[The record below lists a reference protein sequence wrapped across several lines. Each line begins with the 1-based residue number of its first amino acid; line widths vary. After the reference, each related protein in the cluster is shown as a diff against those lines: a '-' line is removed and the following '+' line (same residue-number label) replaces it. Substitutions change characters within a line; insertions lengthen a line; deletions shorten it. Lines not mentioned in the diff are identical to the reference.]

1 MTDRIVEI
9 ERLASLDPIDYEVAR
24 GEAAGR
30 IGIRTR
36 VLDGLVKKKR
46 RELGLETASD
56 DVGQGRA
63 VKIED
68 ILPWPDDIEG
78 DRVASGLSASL
89 KNYVVLSEAAA
100 DAVALWVLHTWLVDD
115 FTISPRLAITSP
127 TKGCG
132 KTTLLRFLTQVARR
146 PKRAGSKNVLYLYR
160 AALSDIIAGRF
171 QTKLAPLFLD

>member
-30 IGIRTR
+30 IGIRTQ

-68 ILPWPDDIEG
+68 IL
-78 DRVASGLSASL
+78 ASGPLRPTRDLSQKAQKRCL
-89 KNYVVLSEAAA
+89 AAA
-100 DAVALWVLHTWLVDD
+100 L
-115 FTISPRLAITSP
+115 
-127 TKGCG
+127 
-132 KTTLLRFLTQVARR
+132 
-146 PKRAGSKNVLYLYR
+146 
-160 AALSDIIAGRF
+160 GR
-171 QTKLAPLFLD
+171 